1 MNEFSFRIYFILPL
15 SPLPLDIFQVAQQD
29 FMVDSSP
36 EVSWLEE
43 MYTVQVRDVHSSLV
57 GRWTVGAVLLHVHA
71 EKTHFCPV
79 YVLECKQR
87 FQSVREGLGHLS
99 AVNKP
104 EKRKQKTR
112 GLREQVTMASC
123 LTLPGCCCTGYLS
136 TQRVW

>member
-1 MNEFSFRIYFILPL
+1 
-15 SPLPLDIFQVAQQD
+15 
-29 FMVDSSP
+29 MVDSSP

-43 MYTVQVRDVHSSLV
+43 VYTVQVRDVHSSLV
-57 GRWTVGAVLLHVHA
+57 GGRTVGAVLLHMHA

-104 EKRKQKTR
+104 ENRKQKTR
-112 GLREQVTMASC
+112 WLREQVTMASC
-123 LTLPGCCCTGYLS
+123 LTLPGCCCTGYL